1 MKINK
6 VRFWPIIDFKVV
18 IPNFSIC
25 LNGYGALIRHISGGI
40 MLIYGLD
47 KFTNQCRYIRD
58 VTTGLS
64 CGCVCPICRT
74 PLVAQQG
81 KIRDWHF
88 RHYNLVECSNA
99 LETALHFRAKEIL
112 SSANSI
118 SLPYLSINEQAT
130 LFDDGDLVES
140 SDTVIVDHAQ
150 TIALDDIKLIEHSLG
165 NFKPDLIVYSHGEP
179 IIIEIAVT
187 HFIDYEKRRK
197 IEEKNI
203 SCIEIDMSDFIKF
216 ALTDEKF
223 MSILIDDVE
232 YKNWIF
238 HKDEHAIRVTKK
250 RELAVIYGG
259 GIRFVNREPDGI
271 KYGHDY
277 SGIINQIELIP

>member
-1 MKINK
+1 
-6 VRFWPIIDFKVV
+6 
-18 IPNFSIC
+18 
-25 LNGYGALIRHISGGI
+25 

-47 KFTNQCRYIRD
+47 KLTNHCKYIRD

-81 KIRDWHF
+81 HIRDWHF
-88 RHYNLVECSNA
+88 RHYSEQECSRA
-99 LETALHFRAKEIL
+99 FETVLHFRAKEIL
-112 SSANSI
+112 SSACTI
-118 SLPYLSINEQAT
+118 SLPYLSANEQAT
-130 LFDDGDLVES
+130 IIDGGDFVES
-140 SDTVIVDHAQ
+140 SDAVIVDYGQ
-150 TIALDDIKLIEHSLG
+150 SIALDDVKLIEHSLG
-165 NFKPDLIVYSHGEP
+165 NFKPDLVVYSQGEP

-187 HFIDYEKRRK
+187 HFIDCEKRLK
-197 IEEKNI
+197 IKEKNI
-203 SCIEIDMSDFIKF
+203 SCIEIDMSSFKNL

-223 MSILIDDVE
+223 LSILIDDVE

-238 HKDEHAIRVTKK
+238 HKDEHAIRVAKK

-259 GIRFVNREPDGI
+259 DIQYANREPDGI

-277 SGIINQIELIP
+277 SGITNQIDLIPLIV